1 MESSAGFEGRGNW
14 VRLKTLVNLRWLA
27 ISGQTAAIVAAW
39 QVYGIRIDA
48 PLCLAV
54 VGLAVVMNLL
64 SATVFSQT
72 RRLSEVQ
79 TLAVLLFDTAQ
90 LGILLYLTGGLN
102 NPFALLI
109 LAPATI
115 AAAALNN
122 RSTVVVGLLAVATVT
137 FLFWYHRPLIGVD
150 GAVIAVPQLFGF
162 GFWLAIVIGVLFLA
176 IYARRVSSEIHAMGD
191 ALLATQM
198 ALARERKLT
207 DLSGIVAAA
216 AHELGTPL
224 ATIKLASSELIDE
237 LADRPDLSRDAE
249 LILDQADRCRDI
261 LRSMG
266 QAGTDDLHMRSAP
279 FAAVVQ
285 EAAEPHIGRRAD
297 VRFAMPTNRA
307 ARQPV
312 MERRPEIIHGLRNLV
327 QNAVDFA
334 RTSVWIDIDWTPAE
348 VLVVISDDGP
358 GYPPTLLPR
367 IGDPYMRPRRTTA
380 AQPDGREH
388 YEGMGL
394 GLFIAK
400 TLLERTGAELTFAN
414 GSDPFLTENERP
426 ERRGAIV
433 SVRWQR
439 AQVEGMISAD
449 PGDGP
454 PPGDDAVFSARDPR
468 S

>member
-1 MESSAGFEGRGNW
+1 MENYPGFETRGDW

-27 ISGQTAAIVAAW
+27 ISGQTAAILAAW
-39 QVYGIRIDA
+39 KIYGIRID
-48 PLCLAV
+48 PVLCLGV
-54 VGLAVVMNLL
+54 VGLAVVINLL
-64 SATVFSQT
+64 SATIFSQT

-79 TLAVLLFDTAQ
+79 TLAILLFDTAQ
-90 LGILLYLTGGLN
+90 LGVLLYLTGGLN

-115 AAAALNN
+115 AATALNN
-122 RSTVVVGLLAVATVT
+122 RSTVVVGLLAVASVT
-137 FLFWYHRPLIGVD
+137 FLFWKHRPLIGAD
-150 GAVIAVPQLFGF
+150 GAAIAIPQLFGF

-176 IYARRVSSEIHAMGD
+176 IYARRISSEIHAMGE

-224 ATIKLASSELIDE
+224 ATIKLASSELFDE
-237 LADRPDLSRDAE
+237 LSDRLDLRRDAE
-249 LILDQADRCRDI
+249 LILEQADRCRDI

-266 QAGTDDLHMRSAP
+266 RAGKDDLHMRSAP
-279 FAAVVQ
+279 LAAIVQ
-285 EAAEPHIGRRAD
+285 EAAEPHIDRRAD

-307 ARQPV
+307 AQQPV

-334 RTSVWIDIDWTPAE
+334 QTSVWIDIDWTPAE
-348 VLVVISDDGP
+348 ILVAISDDGP
-358 GYPPTLLPR
+358 GYPPSLLPR
-367 IGDPYMRPRRTTA
+367 IGDPYMRNRKTVLT
-380 AQPDGREH
+380 QTDGRQH

-400 TLLERTGAELTFAN
+400 TLLERTGAKLTFAN
-414 GSDPFLTENERP
+414 GSDPFLRESERP

-439 AQVEGMISAD
+439 AQIEGTVGAD
-449 PGDGP
+449 PDE
-454 PPGDDAVFSARDPR
+454 SATTN
-468 S
+468 